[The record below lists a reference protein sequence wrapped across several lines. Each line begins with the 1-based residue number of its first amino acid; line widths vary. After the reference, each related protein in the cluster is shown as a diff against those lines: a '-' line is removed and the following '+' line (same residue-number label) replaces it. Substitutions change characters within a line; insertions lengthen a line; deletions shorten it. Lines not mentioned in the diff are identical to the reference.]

1 MNMKISY
8 LGAVENDLETYAE
21 DASIYCACA
30 GATPARFNRLEA
42 VHNV

>member
-21 DASIYCACA
+21 DASIYCA

-42 VHNV
+42 VRNV